1 MRMGALI
8 VAGAIGFVLSILALG
23 SRVEAQTSP
32 KATGGQDASSNA
44 AAAIASEAKNKNFD
58 LSTISRAIADEASRL
73 KNDAAGWV
81 QKLQQLELDLNK
93 TQQDDE
99 AAARD
104 LDEVTRGAS
113 GGCRPAW
120 AGRGSQSH
128 TAQRRGCRSRAR
140 EFARRYIRSQRSAR
154 QPAISSRRPASCAL

>member
-1 MRMGALI
+1 MLHRM
-8 VAGAIGFVLSILALG
+8 
-23 SRVEAQTSP
+23 
-32 KATGGQDASSNA
+32 A

-81 QKLQQLELDLNK
+81 RKLQQLELDLNK

-104 LDEVTRGAS
+104 LDESLVVLRA
-113 GGCRPAW
+113 A
-120 AGRGSQSH
+120 AGRLGRMRKPEPHCAKKRLPFES
-128 TAQRRGCRSRAR
+128 SRV
-140 EFARRYIRSQRSAR
+140 ARRYIRSRRSAR